1 MVRAEVLVNYALRS
15 LLLCAMLASFS
26 ASAES
31 VLDVM
36 PTLDNISRQL
46 ELSPE
51 QEARLRPIFQQRLSE
66 LQQSQLLLQRATTP
80 QRKDAVLQ
88 EAKKAGDEFNMQVE
102 SVLTPSQ
109 KHEWQRDPIRTP
121 REGQRAVRRIAMTAM
136 AAISFP

>member
-15 LLLCAMLASFS
+15 LLLCAMLASYS

-31 VLDVM
+31 VLDVI

-51 QEARLRPIFQQRLSE
+51 QEARLRPIFQQRMYE

-80 QRKDAVLQ
+80 QRKDEVLQ

-109 KHEWQRDPIRTP
+109 KHEWREIRSGV
-121 REGQRAVRRIAMTAM
+121 REKVKERTEE
-136 AAISFP
+136 

>member
-31 VLDVM
+31 VLDVI

-51 QEARLRPIFQQRLSE
+51 QEARLRPIFQQRMYE

-80 QRKDAVLQ
+80 QRKDEVLQ

-109 KHEWQRDPIRTP
+109 KHEWREIRSGV
-121 REGQRAVRRIAMTAM
+121 REKVKERTEE
-136 AAISFP
+136 

>member
-31 VLDVM
+31 VFDVM

-51 QEARLRPIFQQRLSE
+51 QEARLRPIFQQRMYE

-109 KHEWQRDPIRTP
+109 KHEWREIRSGV
-121 REGQRAVRRIAMTAM
+121 REKVKERTEE
-136 AAISFP
+136 

>member
-15 LLLCAMLASFS
+15 LLLCAMFASFS

-31 VLDVM
+31 MFDVM

-51 QEARLRPIFQQRLSE
+51 QEARLRPIFQQRMYE

-80 QRKDAVLQ
+80 QRKDEVLQ
-88 EAKKAGDEFNMQVE
+88 EAKKAGDEFSMQVE

-109 KHEWQRDPIRTP
+109 KHEWREIRSGL
-121 REGQRAVRRIAMTAM
+121 REKVKERTEE
-136 AAISFP
+136 

>member
-51 QEARLRPIFQQRLSE
+51 QEARLRPIFQKRLSE

-80 QRKDAVLQ
+80 QRKDEVLQ

-109 KHEWQRDPIRTP
+109 KHEWREIRSGV
-121 REGQRAVRRIAMTAM
+121 REKVKERTEE
-136 AAISFP
+136 

>member
-31 VLDVM
+31 VFDVM

-51 QEARLRPIFQQRLSE
+51 QEARLRPIFQQRMYE

-80 QRKDAVLQ
+80 QRKDEVLQ

-109 KHEWQRDPIRTP
+109 KHEWREIRSGV
-121 REGQRAVRRIAMTAM
+121 REKVKERTEE
-136 AAISFP
+136 

>member
-31 VLDVM
+31 VFDVM

-51 QEARLRPIFQQRLSE
+51 QEARLRPIFQQRMYE

-80 QRKDAVLQ
+80 QRKDEVLQ

-109 KHEWQRDPIRTP
+109 KHEWREIRSGV
-121 REGQRAVRRIAMTAM
+121 REKVKERTDE
-136 AAISFP
+136 

>member
-15 LLLCAMLASFS
+15 LLLCAMFASFS

-31 VLDVM
+31 VFDVM

-51 QEARLRPIFQQRLSE
+51 QEARLRPIFQQRMYE

-80 QRKDAVLQ
+80 QRKDEVLQ

-109 KHEWQRDPIRTP
+109 KHEWREIRSGV
-121 REGQRAVRRIAMTAM
+121 REKVKERTEE
-136 AAISFP
+136 

>member
-1 MVRAEVLVNYALRS
+1 
-15 LLLCAMLASFS
+15 MLASFS
-26 ASAES
+26 ASAET

-51 QEARLRPIFQQRLSE
+51 QEARLRPIFQERLYE
-66 LQQSQLLLQRATTP
+66 LQQSQLLLQRASTP
-80 QRKDAVLQ
+80 QQKDQVLQ

-109 KHEWQRDPIRTP
+109 KHEWREIRSGV
-121 REGQRAVRRIAMTAM
+121 REKVKERAEE
-136 AAISFP
+136 